1 MNTDYGGTV
10 SIVPGAGGGGGSV
23 RLGASTGPEPKEK
36 PACEPFTRLLITHLL
51 AVFGWGG
58 AWWAVNTYAP
68 EQMPLALHCG
78 ICLLLVLTAGA
89 RFAAARAN
97 LTARRAI
104 EGLELERTER
114 HRCVA
119 QNVLDILSTFEQS
132 GRRTDAIMRQ
142 REESANHALARLDKR
157 CDEIGAMARETT
169 RITSLEQRL
178 DATIEKQD
186 EIERKYLNVD
196 RAVADLLRAKRGGGS
211 ACPEPGRGV
220 PYAPQGVCRD
230 AADAQGAIFDA
241 LELVA
246 KGETHVPEHIEVGD
260 RIIFDGN
267 KYYGAGDRLRVE
279 EVLATSPATVEIAGG
294 MRISRDH
301 ILAHCPKEA

>member
-104 EGLELERTER
+104 EGLELEIQDRR
-114 HRCVA
+114 A
-119 QNVLDILSTFEQS
+119 QIRQNLNDALSFSEQ
-132 GRRTDAIMRQ
+132 RTDTRMRQ
-142 REESANHALARLDKR
+142 LEESANAALARLDKR

-196 RAVADLLRAKRGGGS
+196 RAVADLLRVKRGGGS

-260 RIIFDGN
+260 RIIFDDN
-267 KYYGAGDRLRVE
+267 QYYGAGDRLRVE